1 MESLAGLIC
10 ACDEILDT
18 KRKRHIL
25 GGVLISISALFAG
38 LAATVFTID
47 KEEDGHYE

>member
-18 KRKRHIL
+18 QRKRHIL

-38 LAATVFTID
+38 LAATVITIG